1 MNPPSVFSILRNALL
16 AGLLAGLITAAFHF
30 AFTETVIEQAIALE
44 VAPAAAHDGAS
55 EGAPPIVPREV
66 QRLGLFLGYGI
77 YGLTWGLLF
86 GVVFAALRMTRRSGA
101 GNGPSGW
108 WLALLAGWSVGVLPF
123 LKYPAN
129 PPGVGDPDTISYR
142 LGLYAALLAL
152 SVAGTAAA
160 AYAGSRLARGKSGRA
175 LSGALV
181 LLWGA
186 ALVLVMPANPDLIS
200 APDSLLQPF
209 RALSLAGLAV
219 FWVSFAAAFARLITP
234 RKPMTSLVTA
244 GFSQ

>member
-1 MNPPSVFSILRNALL
+1 MNPPSVFSILRNALV

-44 VAPAAAHDGAS
+44 QAHTAEHGTAES
-55 EGAPPIVPREV
+55 APPVVSREG

-77 YGLTWGLLF
+77 YGLMWGLLF
-86 GVVFAALRMTRRSGA
+86 GVVFATLRLARRSGA
-101 GNGPSGW
+101 GAGPSGW

-152 SVAGTAAA
+152 SVIGTAAA
-160 AYAGSRLARGKSGRA
+160 AYAGHRMAPGGNGRA
-175 LSGALV
+175 LSAALAI
-181 LLWGA
+181 LWGA
-186 ALVLVMPANPDLIS
+186 ILVLAMPANPDAVS
-200 APDSLLQPF
+200 APEALLQSF
-209 RALSLAGLAV
+209 RALSLAGLAL
-219 FWVSFAAAFARLITP
+219 FWISFAIGFGWLTDPKRARPSLLAP
-234 RKPMTSLVTA
+234 GTS
-244 GFSQ
+244 